1 MKLFKSEL
9 EKRISRKFDKIDT
22 NIKSSFVNIK
32 QDIKDMQDTIQK
44 MRDFLKKEQRQN
56 DYAKKQDNKI
66 RSKFRKQVDD
76 FEQKTKQLRLAFSK
90 VEEIQNTLVTKKDL
104 AQIEERIK
112 QDIKSDIKD
121 LEKKIKKQDK
131 PRFTFFKRKEKSN

>member
-32 QDIKDMQDTIQK
+32 QDIKDMQDTIEK
-44 MRDFLKKEQRQN
+44 MRNFLKKEQRQN

-76 FEQKTKQLRLAFSK
+76 FEQKTKQLKLAFSK

-131 PRFTFFKRKEKSN
+131 PRFSLFKKKKN